1 MVNFAQRNQFQLKW
15 DEHAI
20 TASLLRARGFSSE
33 SAIAAYETALARNP
47 IDVVKWM
54 IRDDRRRFGPPSLGY
69 R

>member
-1 MVNFAQRNQFQLKW
+1 MVNFAQRDQFQLNW

-20 TASLLRARGFSSE
+20 TDSLLRARGFTSR
-33 SAIAAYETALARNP
+33 SAITAYETALARNP

-54 IRDDRRRFGPPSLGY
+54 IRDDRQKFGPPSLGY